1 MTNIRCKLSR
11 PLYDKFLAPP
21 TLKTKLCEGVSIMFM
36 FTHMSVINIHINVA
50 FTLFSNTLIV
60 NLEKLR

>member
-1 MTNIRCKLSR
+1 
-11 PLYDKFLAPP
+11 
-21 TLKTKLCEGVSIMFM
+21 MFM